1 MEMISVENHG
11 KVVFVKLDRGVSNAL
26 NPKVVKELEAVLK
39 QIKNDAGINGLVLGS
54 SNEKFFFIGFDIP

>member
-11 KVVFVKLDRGVSNAL
+11 KVMFAKLNRGVSNAL

-39 QIKNDAGINGLVLGS
+39 QVSPS
-54 SNEKFFFIGFDIP
+54 STI